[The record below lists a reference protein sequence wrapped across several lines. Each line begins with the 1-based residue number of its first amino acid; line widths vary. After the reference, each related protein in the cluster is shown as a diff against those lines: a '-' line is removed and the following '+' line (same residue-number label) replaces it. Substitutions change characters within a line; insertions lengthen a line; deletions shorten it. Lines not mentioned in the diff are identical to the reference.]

1 MFRAPTDEDL
11 TYKIYRLFSLGC
23 LYSLQAY
30 VLEEKSSSHRSFTY
44 YCLCFFSPANMFD
57 IVHLRISFIEKLFFF
72 SSNSCGHF
80 VLYKMPIEENLG
92 LFDKVKNTHN
102 LITVNILVYPSRL

>member
-1 MFRAPTDEDL
+1 
-11 TYKIYRLFSLGC
+11 
-23 LYSLQAY
+23 
-30 VLEEKSSSHRSFTY
+30 
-44 YCLCFFSPANMFD
+44 MFD
-57 IVHLRISFIEKLFFF
+57 IVHLRISFIEKLFFFFF

-92 LFDKVKNTHN
+92 LFDKVKNTHS